1 MRVFRLRNVFKCN
14 YNELNHCIFYHAVK
28 LSQLLKP
35 YENSANM
42 AESEKN
48 CDVSGKSC
56 TVCLFDDNDFDE
68 KIGVKL
74 HLQPLDL
81 EGELIILIFYLIG

>member
-1 MRVFRLRNVFKCN
+1 
-14 YNELNHCIFYHAVK
+14 
-28 LSQLLKP
+28 
-35 YENSANM
+35 M